1 MRFKKRE
8 KRPPTYW
15 RPWFAILPVRLE
27 NTGDVVWLEWVW
39 VAVDRYGAGGSY
51 VDEVR
56 YRDDVTWSSANLQLR
71 GDQVG

>member
-27 NTGDVVWLEWVW
+27 NNDETVWLEWVW
-39 VAVDRYGAGGSY
+39 VHVDRYNQGEH
-51 VDEVR
+51 VEVR
-56 YRDDVTWSSANLQLR
+56 YRDDVTWSSANLELR
-71 GDQVG
+71 RETA